1 MIFSLAGVIID
12 RGCPAMKMRALAKV
26 NLHLRILGRRA
37 DGFHD
42 IETLMVPVS
51 LGDELVVETSLGRT
65 VKVECD
71 HPDVPKGADNLVAR
85 AARQFSEDTGRH
97 FAVRI
102 LLEKKIPMGAGLG
115 GGSSDAAAVLL
126 ALDALFE
133 THLGPDQLEAMAAKL
148 GSDVPFFIR
157 QKPAVC
163 RGRGEIIEPVPFAEK
178 LPLLLI
184 KPPFGVETPW
194 AYKSWAAS
202 QSLPGSYEKEQKL
215 AEWRI
220 FNDLERPVFE
230 KFPVLAVMKKW
241 LQEQGTVQVAAMSGS
256 GSTMFAILK
265 DASAG
270 PALEKKVK
278 TVFGPTLWTALCHT

>member
-1 MIFSLAGVIID
+1 
-12 RGCPAMKMRALAKV
+12 MKMRALAKV

-71 HPDVPKGADNLVAR
+71 HPDVPKGVDNLVAR

-133 THLGPDQLEAMAAKL
+133 THLGPDLLEAMAAKL

-157 QKPAVC
+157 QKPAIC
-163 RGRGEIIEPVPFAEK
+163 RGRGEIIEPVAFAEK

-202 QSLPGSYEKEQKL
+202 QSLPGDYEGEQKL
-215 AEWRI
+215 AEWKV

-241 LQEQGTVQVAAMSGS
+241 LQEQGAVQVAAMSGS

-278 TVFGPTLWTALCHT
+278 AVFGETLWTSLCHT

>member
-1 MIFSLAGVIID
+1 
-12 RGCPAMKMRALAKV
+12 MKMRALAKV
-26 NLHLRILGRRA
+26 NLHLRILGRRE

-65 VKVECD
+65 VKVECG
-71 HPDVPKGADNLVAR
+71 HPDVPTDADNLVTR
-85 AARQFSEDTGRH
+85 AARQFSEDTGRR

-126 ALDALFE
+126 ALDAIFE
-133 THLGPDQLEAMAAKL
+133 THLGSEKLEAMAAKL

-157 QKPAVC
+157 QKPAIC
-163 RGRGEIIEPVPFAEK
+163 RGRGEIIEPFVVTEK
-178 LPLLLI
+178 FPLLLV

-202 QSLPGSYEKEQKL
+202 RSLPGGYEKAQKL
-215 AEWRI
+215 GELEVSNA
-220 FNDLERPVFE
+220 LERPVFE

-241 LQEQGTVQVAAMSGS
+241 LLEQRAVRAAAMSGS
-256 GSTMFAILK
+256 GSTMFAVLK
-265 DASAG
+265 DSAAG
-270 PALEKKVK
+270 PMLEKRIKE
-278 TVFGPTLWTALCHT
+278 VFGSTLWTALCET